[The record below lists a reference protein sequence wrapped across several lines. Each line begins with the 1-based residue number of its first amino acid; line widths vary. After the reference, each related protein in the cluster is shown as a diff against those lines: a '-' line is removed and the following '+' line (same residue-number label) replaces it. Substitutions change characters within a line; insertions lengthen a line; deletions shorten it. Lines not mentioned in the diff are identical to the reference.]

1 MVYTDRI
8 LSNFFKL
15 TFIIIFGLLG
25 FGIIG
30 LAMGNTLGVFFTFL
44 ISIYFLEKRVFSIR
58 NAIKPIFLKKE
69 IIFFS
74 APLMLSSLM
83 HSILA
88 RVDTL
93 MIGYFRTASEVGVY
107 NAAIPTSQLLYY
119 GDELLGHVI
128 SPRVNRTLCKKS
140 ERVT

>member
-1 MVYTDRI
+1 MIFAISIPFAALNQILISIFIGFKKLEYMVYTDRI

-58 NAIKPIFLKKE
+58 NAIKPIFLKRKLY
-69 IIFFS
+69 FF
-74 APLMLSSLM
+74 L
-83 HSILA
+83 H
-88 RVDTL
+88 
-93 MIGYFRTASEVGVY
+93 
-107 NAAIPTSQLLYY
+107 
-119 GDELLGHVI
+119 H
-128 SPRVNRTLCKKS
+128 
-140 ERVT
+140 